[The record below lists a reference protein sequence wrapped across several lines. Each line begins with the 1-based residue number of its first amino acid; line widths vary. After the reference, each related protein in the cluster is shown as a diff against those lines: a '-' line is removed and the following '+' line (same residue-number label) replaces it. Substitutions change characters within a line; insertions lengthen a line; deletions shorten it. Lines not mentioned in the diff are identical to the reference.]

1 MKKNVTLK
9 DIARETGVHVSTVS
23 RALSPERRV
32 AMSPEVV
39 TRIREVAETMGY
51 RPNRLASGLRT
62 RRTMSVG
69 IMIPDITNTL
79 FPPIVRG
86 VESVLEP
93 SGYTSI
99 LVNTDNDPE
108 REARLFDVLLEHG
121 VDGIIDAA
129 ARCTDP
135 LLCEVA
141 DEVPVVTANR
151 QVEESSLPS
160 VVNDDAGGVR
170 RMVRLLRDAG
180 HRKIAHIAGPPG
192 LSTGTTRR
200 EAFEATMRD
209 LELEIPDGTI
219 VAAQRYDE
227 DEGHRCAEALLDGRE
242 GLTAI
247 LCANDRLAIGAVGAV
262 TRRGLHCPE
271 DLSITGF
278 NDIPSLDLIP
288 PGLTTIRILQFDVGR
303 IAAEHLLAMMT
314 EPECQVPMTTVL
326 PVSLIER
333 GSVAAPK
340 SRDGE

>member
-23 RALSPERRV
+23 RALTPKRRV
-32 AMSPEVV
+32 SMSSEVV
-39 TRIREVAETMGY
+39 QRVREVADAMGY

-93 SGYTSI
+93 RGYASI

-108 REARLFDVLLEHG
+108 RESRLFGVLLERG

-129 ARCTDP
+129 ARCADP
-135 LLCEVA
+135 QLHEVA
-141 DEVPVVTANR
+141 AEVPVVTANR
-151 QVEESSLPS
+151 QVEEPSLPS

-170 RMVRLLRDAG
+170 MMVRLLREAG
-180 HRKIAHIAGPPG
+180 HRNIGHIAGPPD
-192 LSTGTTRR
+192 LSTGITRR
-200 EAFEATMRD
+200 KAFETTMRD
-209 LELEIPDGTI
+209 LQLEVADGAI

-227 DEGHRCAEALLDGRE
+227 SEGERCAGILLDTCSAV
-242 GLTAI
+242 TAF
-247 LCANDRLAIGAVGAV
+247 LCANDRLAIGAIGAL
-262 TRRGLHCPE
+262 RKRGLECPG
-271 DLSITGF
+271 DISVTGF
-278 NDIPSLDLIP
+278 NDIPILGLIP
-288 PGLTTIRILQFDVGR
+288 PGLTTVRILQFDIGR
-303 IAAEHLLAMMT
+303 KAAEHLLSVMGDS
-314 EPECQVPMTTVL
+314 ECQVPMTTVL
-326 PVSLIER
+326 PVSLVKR

-340 SRDGE
+340 SRNRC